1 MADQDITFT
10 NRIPFTTDLGALIAN
25 PNIGPFFQNW
35 DFLPGTESFVT
46 RNTDAAGL
54 NVTTIGCNPK
64 PEGEVAFPGES
75 IGNIK
80 LPFRYMYDSLFTQVG
95 DTVNLAT
102 FTLAKGQYQ
111 TKLLLICTL
120 TCLTRQH
127 TSSTLDEF
135 RAKLTITLRHDDGYG
150 HYTDYPVY
158 DSNFSTIRGDRTYSY
173 YAFSFGFLNVPGR
186 PEEPKNKIFCIFR
199 KYCSGNTDPSPV
211 DYPLSAYTDS
221 GDTRTYNLNQI
232 SNVNFTNGAEYLV
245 TKLDLNKIEVE
256 WPDMTVTAEKF
267 SDEAGPQS
275 EPGGMEHPT
284 FDDSSDTIAI
294 PTAPTQNITGLGFFN
309 VYRMSLASLDD
320 LHNYIFGQELTSEST
335 TEDILK
341 AIGNNMFHSKLVDY
355 IVSCHLIPVDP
366 MPDATG
372 VTAVNLGNKTLDDV
386 TGVKCTTDYVDVTCG
401 SINLAEY
408 YENFA
413 DFLESC
419 KLYLPFIGF
428 VPVQPEWFKYTTLG
442 VDYRF
447 NIIDGSCV
455 AFVTATGKYTNNDN
469 SGGTI
474 VAQYAGTA
482 SIRYPITGVSYA
494 SMATGVLGAVAGM
507 SVAMGSGSLLG
518 VAGSAVNMAQAKPSI
533 SQSNGYNSCSA
544 MMGVRRPYLYIE
556 RPVSSYAE
564 NYQHEVGIPANI
576 YVDSLGSVSGFVQM
590 TDVHVD
596 GIPGATDYE
605 KAEIKRLLAQ
615 GVIV

>member
-1 MADQDITFT
+1 MADQTITFSD
-10 NRIPFTTDLGALIAN
+10 RFPFTTDLGAIIATGRN
-25 PNIGPFFQNW
+25 GPFFQNW
-35 DFLPGTESFVT
+35 DFLPGNESFVT

-54 NVTTIGCNPK
+54 NVTTIGCTPK
-64 PEGEVAFPGES
+64 PDDDVAFPGES
-75 IGNIK
+75 IGNVV
-80 LPFRYMYDSLFTQVG
+80 LSCRYMYDTLFSQVG
-95 DTVNLAT
+95 DTANLAT
-102 FTLAKGQYQ
+102 FTLASGLYR

-127 TSSTLDEF
+127 TSSTLDQV
-135 RAKLTITLRHDDGYG
+135 RASITITLRHDDGYG
-150 HYTDYPVY
+150 HYTDYAVY
-158 DSNFSTIRGDRTYSY
+158 STNLTTLRSDRTYSY

-186 PEEPKNKIFCIFR
+186 PEEPKNKIFCIFS
-199 KYCSGNTDPSPV
+199 KYCMGSSDPSPV
-211 DYPLSAYTDS
+211 DYPLSAYSDS
-221 GDTRTYNLNQI
+221 GDTRTYNLSQI
-232 SNVNFTNGAEYLV
+232 GTVNFTNGAEYLI

-256 WPDMTVTAEKF
+256 WPDLTVAAERF
-267 SDEAGPQS
+267 SDEAGPIS
-275 EPGGMEHPT
+275 EPDGMNSPS

-294 PTAPTQNITGLGFFN
+294 PTAPTQSITGLGFFN
-309 VYRMSLASLDD
+309 VYQISLAALDD
-320 LHNYIFGQELTSEST
+320 LRDYIFGAPLTNESVL
-335 TEDILK
+335 EDIFK
-341 AIGNNMFHSKLVDY
+341 SIGNNLFRSKLSDY

-366 MPDATG
+366 APN
-372 VTAVNLGNKTLDDV
+372 AVSVESVHLGNQVLSDV
-386 TGVKCTTDYVDVTCG
+386 YGTRCSTDYIDVSCG
-401 SINLAEY
+401 SISLAEY

-428 VPVQPEWFKYTTLG
+428 VPVQPEWFKYTTLS

-455 AFVTATGKYTNNDN
+455 AFVTSTGKYTNNDN
-469 SGGTI
+469 SDATI
-474 VAQYAGTA
+474 VAQYSGTA
-482 SIRYPITGVSYA
+482 CIRFPITGLSYS

-507 SVAMGSGSLLG
+507 SAAVGAGSLMG

-533 SQSNGYNSCSA
+533 AQSNGYNSCSA
-544 MMGVRRPYLYIE
+544 MMGVRKPYLYIE

-576 YVDSLGSVSGFVQM
+576 YVESLGSVSGFVQM